1 MKKRYSLWTLMAVSF
16 ITAAA
21 VTATL
26 AWSGAV
32 RKGQGVDIV
41 RAKSP
46 AFAAERASWF
56 KPESAARPSQPGSFA
71 DLAERVQKAVVNIST
86 SKKVRAPQM
95 ITPMP
100 HGGPRDPFQD
110 FFDKFF
116 DEGMPRQQ
124 TQHSLGSGFIID
136 KDGTILTNN
145 HVVSQAD
152 EIEVVLSDGR
162 KFKAKVVGTDEKS
175 DIAVIKIKAEKDLPF
190 VVLGTSKTMR
200 PGDWVMAIGNP
211 FGLEHT
217 VTVGVISAMGR
228 LIGGGPYAKFIQTDA
243 SINPG
248 NSGGPLVN
256 ERGEAVG
263 VNTAYN
269 APGNGIGFAIAIN
282 MVRSVVEQLIETGR
296 VPRAFLGVNLATLD
310 RDLAEGWGLADVQGV
325 IVTEVQPGTPADQ
338 AGLREGDVIVKFDG
352 IPVTQVSP
360 FRLLVAR
367 SEIGRK
373 VKMRFL
379 REGRTQE
386 REVELSERTDPAPR
400 MPGPLERPPLENLG
414 LVFSPGTGGE
424 GEGVRIDSVL
434 VDGPAFR
441 SGIRDGD
448 VVLEAGWDEVRKP
461 AELRRAIRRI
471 IEERG
476 IIVLKI
482 ARGADRAFIAVRER

>member
-1 MKKRYSLWTLMAVSF
+1 MGAADRPVFSPIVAKVLPGVVSIDVEKRFRHGDFGMGDGDPDFLDREF
-16 ITAAA
+16 EI
-21 VTATL
+21 
-26 AWSGAV
+26 
-32 RKGQGVDIV
+32 
-41 RAKSP
+41 
-46 AFAAERASWF
+46 
-56 KPESAARPSQPGSFA
+56 PSS
-71 DLAERVQKAVVNIST
+71 
-86 SKKVRAPQM
+86 
-95 ITPMP
+95 
-100 HGGPRDPFQD
+100 
-110 FFDKFF
+110 
-116 DEGMPRQQ
+116 
-124 TQHSLGSGFIID
+124 GSGFVID
-136 KDGTILTNN
+136 QQGHIVTND
-145 HVVSQAD
+145 HVVRD
-152 EIEVVLSDGR
+152 GIRIDVHLSSGKTLPARLVGR
-162 KFKAKVVGTDEKS
+162 DPMS
-175 DIAVIKIKAEKDLPF
+175 DIAVVQVDAETPLPT
-190 VVLGTSKTMR
+190 VPLGDSDGLQI
-200 PGDWVMAIGNP
+200 GDWVMAIGNP
-211 FGLEHT
+211 LGMLEGS
-217 VTVGVISAMGR
+217 VTAGIVSGKGR
-228 LIGGGPYAKFIQTDA
+228 ADLAINGGSPTYQDFIQTDA